1 MIKALFQ
8 SLMKIL
14 WEEKLVLSTPK
25 VLKDTI
31 PSRKIFIIKR
41 NIKSN
46 FIKAL
51 KENSHNLFAGTKYHL
66 RKEFF
71 DQEIDVLFIDEAS
84 QVSVADVVA
93 MGKCAKN
100 IVLVGDQQ
108 QLAMPSR
115 AVHPG
120 KINKSILEFLVEDDT
135 ISVSYTHLTLPTK
148 A

>member
-1 MIKALFQ
+1 M
-8 SLMKIL
+8 
-14 WEEKLVLSTPK
+14 
-25 VLKDTI
+25 
-31 PSRKIFIIKR
+31 
-41 NIKSN
+41 
-46 FIKAL
+46 
-51 KENSHNLFAGTKYHL
+51 
-66 RKEFF
+66 
-71 DQEIDVLFIDEAS
+71 FIDEAS

-135 ISVSYTHLTLPTK
+135 ISPDRGVFLNTTRRLHPNINNFTSNSFYDAKIKISSRYRKKKNNFT
-148 A
+148 